1 MGDPMAADIIHTRA
15 IVNHTRRLF
24 LCLAYFIGCVTAMYL
39 ENHQMEDAT
48 KWTLINKRQFVQL
61 GSLSAWFSLIS
72 HEAGFNDAKT
82 AQSPHNA
89 NLIPSCFNLI
99 FS

>member
-48 KWTLINKRQFVQL
+48 K
-61 GSLSAWFSLIS
+61 
-72 HEAGFNDAKT
+72 
-82 AQSPHNA
+82 
-89 NLIPSCFNLI
+89 
-99 FS
+99 